1 MTRPETPDAFAAA
14 NPRWKE
20 LIERGGPGPLFL
32 TPRWQ
37 QSWWREFGGN
47 GLELCLLLV
56 GPAGSPLGLAP
67 LMRRGD
73 TLTFIGDTELFD
85 YHDCV
90 LGNGEPAAFYGALVE
105 RLRDERWNTLDLHS
119 LVDGSPT
126 LEHLPSLS
134 EREGYR
140 VTVEQED
147 VTPGVALPSTWEEYL
162 AALRKKD
169 RHELRRKLR
178 RLAEAGEHRLVRSTP
193 ETLDH
198 DVELLLEMMQESRD
212 DKRAFLT
219 PARQSFFRRVTGEM
233 QAAGHLRLFFLELN
247 GHRVAGALCFDYAG
261 RRLLYNSG
269 YRVEQSANSVGLMLK
284 ALCLQQAI
292 EEGITYF
299 DFLRGAEPYK
309 YHLGAQDVALH
320 HLMVRR

>member
-1 MTRPETPDAFAAA
+1 MTDPTPPDAFAAA
-14 NPRWKE
+14 YPRWEE
-20 LIERGGPGPLFL
+20 LLERGGQGSLFL

-37 QSWWREFGGN
+37 QSWWREFGGD

-56 GPAGSPLGLAP
+56 GPESAPLGLAP

-73 TLTFIGDTELFD
+73 TLAFVGDTDLFD
-85 YHDCV
+85 YHDYV

-105 RLRDERWNTLDLHS
+105 RLRDEQWDTLDLHS
-119 LVDGSPT
+119 LVEGSPT
-126 LEHLPSLS
+126 LEHLPLLC
-134 EREGYR
+134 EREGFQ

-147 VTPGVALPSTWEEYL
+147 VTPGVPLPSSWEEYL
-162 AALRKKD
+162 TALRKKD

-178 RLAEAGEHRLVRSTP
+178 RLSEAGEYRLVRSDP
-193 ETLDH
+193 GALAQ
-198 DVELLLEMMQESRD
+198 DVELLLEMMRESRD
-212 DKRAFLT
+212 DKRLFLT
-219 PARQSFFRRVTGEM
+219 PARQSFFRRVAGEM
-233 QAAGHLRLFFLELN
+233 QAAGHLRLFFLELE
-247 GHRVAGALCFDYAG
+247 GKRVAGALCFDYAG

-309 YHLGAQDVALH
+309 YHLGAQDVPLH
-320 HLMVRR
+320 HLVVRR